1 MSISLVPIGV
11 VRNGVTE
18 RPPAWKDVTS
28 EIHIRKELQ
37 EGLDNLEEFS
47 HILVLFYLHLSMS
60 LHLKVHPRG
69 DDTLPSVGVFGT
81 RAPVRPNPIGV
92 TVTELLSVK
101 ENVLTVKGLDAFD
114 GTPVLDIKPHLPV
127 LDPVRLPQWVS
138 RTK

>member
-18 RPPAWKDVTS
+18 RPPSWKDIPS

-69 DDTLPSVGVFGT
+69 DDTLPLVGVFGT

-114 GTPVLDIKPHLPV
+114 GTPVLDIKPHLPMP
-127 LDPVRLPQWVS
+127 DPVRLPQWVS
-138 RTK
+138 RIR

>member
-18 RPPAWKDVTS
+18 RPPSWKDVTS

-47 HILVLFYLHLSMS
+47 HVLVLFYLHLSLS

-69 DDTLPSVGVFGT
+69 DESLPLVGVFGT
-81 RAPVRPNPIGV
+81 RAPVRPNPVGV
-92 TVTELLSVK
+92 TVTELLSIK

-127 LDPVRLPQWVS
+127 PDPVRLPQWVG
-138 RTK
+138 RTR